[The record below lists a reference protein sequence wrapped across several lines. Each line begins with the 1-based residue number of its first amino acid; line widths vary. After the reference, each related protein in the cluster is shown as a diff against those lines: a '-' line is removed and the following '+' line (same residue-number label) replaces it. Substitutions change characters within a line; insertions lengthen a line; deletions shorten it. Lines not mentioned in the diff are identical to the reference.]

1 MRLSLRLVAAA
12 VLAAPLAAQAAAP
25 APANPAKA
33 ENPLVA
39 ARKALNEVGDMNY
52 QARTL
57 NDVINDIKEKTKV
70 PVLLDNSVYNFG
82 LDPNQPTV
90 NVNLKQVKLKNG
102 LEKVL
107 APYNLKFGLT
117 KDGLY
122 ISTEDGLTTRQ
133 LRQRVSVDCDG
144 TEFAA
149 AIKELAAETGA
160 NIVVD
165 PRLKDKAK
173 AAVTL
178 KLDDVPLETA
188 VRLMAEVTD
197 LRAVRS
203 SNVLFVTLPEKAKDF
218 RDDGPT
224 NPAGPNPF
232 FPGGVPVPGVIGGFG
247 GFGGGA
253 VFPINPPPVP
263 VDPVAVPDTPV
274 QEPAK
279 VDPPKPPA
287 KEPAKGDPAPPPP
300 AQATP
305 PAPGGATPPAAPQP
319 PPPPPVEKK

>member
-1 MRLSLRLVAAA
+1 MRLSLRLVAVA
-12 VLAAPLAAQAAAP
+12 VLAAAPLAAQAAAP

-52 QARTL
+52 QGRSL

-70 PVLLDNSVYNFG
+70 PVILDNSVYNFG

-90 NVNLKQVKLKNG
+90 NVNLKQVKLKDG
-102 LEKVL
+102 LAKVL

-122 ISTEDGLTTRQ
+122 ISTEDGVTTRQ
-133 LRQRVSVDCDG
+133 LRQRVSLDCDG

-149 AIKELAAETGA
+149 AIKELASETGA

-188 VRLMAEVTD
+188 VRLMAEVSD

-224 NPAGPNPF
+224 TPGQINPF
-232 FPGGVPVPGVIGGFG
+232 FPNVPVPGVIGGFG
-247 GFGGGA
+247 GFGGA
-253 VFPINPPPVP
+253 VFPVNPP
-263 VDPVAVPDTPV
+263 PVAVPDMPA
-274 QEPAK
+274 QDLPAK
-279 VDPPKPPA
+279 VEAPA
-287 KEPAKGDPAPPPP
+287 KEPVKEPAKGDPAPP
-300 AQATP
+300 AKAAP
-305 PAPGGATPPAAPQP
+305 PAPGGATPPAPPQP
-319 PPPPPVEKK
+319 PPPAVEKN